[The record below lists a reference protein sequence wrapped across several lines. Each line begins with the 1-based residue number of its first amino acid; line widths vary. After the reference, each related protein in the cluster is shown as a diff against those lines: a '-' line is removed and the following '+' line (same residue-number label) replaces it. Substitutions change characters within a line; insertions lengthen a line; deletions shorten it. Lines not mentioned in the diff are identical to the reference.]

1 MRNIRSFLSTMVL
14 CILASGSLLAQSA
27 QAPSDDQNS
36 KLYSLSGN
44 YQNADS
50 VGYIQWNDVPCN
62 VIWEG
67 DSVVWFDNLFPNV
80 SFPDGSAIWVK
91 GTIMNQIR
99 IMIQPQVVYRM
110 SMDMG
115 GMEMVHE
122 YSVGCLQGTLDAPT
136 GYTTFAMVNN
146 PKDHRI
152 EQINRDA
159 VLVLYTDEGEIM
171 GAAKTVFIEEVGDD
185 MVTPPAGI
193 EAETFLMHYTDQATG
208 LNETTVCHI
217 AIQNNK
223 AWIQG
228 MCHSIPEAWIVGT
241 IGDFG
246 TIMLDFGQLL
256 GAYGHEAILYFVGVR
271 KAEGS
276 ISKVALA
283 YQAETGGYIMSPEYM
298 IAETTL
304 SLNAYAGYANI
315 EMRPSDGTIVAP
327 QNPWNLQ
334 VGGSYGD
341 FPLIA
346 FQYAGEGANGEW
358 MVTDSLYYQVYV
370 DDQPIMFHPDMT
382 GYEDYASRIPC
393 NFEHGMYFMQYPFFG
408 SRPLPLFMLPLT
420 ADQWQTVGIQL
431 VYACFGQEMVSDI
444 ITLANPGASIESVTS
459 DLTDAPCY
467 DLMGRRLSSSAA
479 QSRGLRIQN
488 GKKILVR

>member
-1 MRNIRSFLSTMVL
+1 MVL

-27 QAPSDDQNS
+27 QTPSEDLSS
-36 KLYSLSGN
+36 KLYSLSGS

-50 VGYIQWNDVPCN
+50 VGYVQWNDVPCN

-80 SFPDGSAIWVK
+80 SFPDGSTIWVK

-110 SMDMG
+110 SMDME

-122 YSVGCLQGTLDAPT
+122 YSVGCLEGTLEAPT

-152 EQINRDA
+152 EQITKSA
-159 VLVLYTDEGEIM
+159 ILALYTDEGEIL
-171 GAAKTVFIEEVGDD
+171 GAATGVIIDELGDA
-185 MVTPPAGI
+185 VVKAPEGLEPQ
-193 EAETFLMHYTDQATG
+193 TFLMHYSDQATG
-208 LNETTVCHI
+208 LTETAVCYI

-228 MCHSIPEAWIVGT
+228 MCRSLPEAWVEGT

-271 KAEGS
+271 KAEGT

-283 YQAETGGYIMSPEYM
+283 YQAQTGGYLMSPEYM
-298 IAETTL
+298 VAETTL
-304 SLNAYAGYANI
+304 SLNAYGGYGDI
-315 EMRPSDGTIVAP
+315 EMLPSDGTVAAP

-334 VGGSYGD
+334 VGGSYGE

-346 FQYAGEGANGEW
+346 FQYSNVGANGEW
-358 MVTDSLYYQVYV
+358 LVSDSLYYQVYV
-370 DDQPIMFHPDMT
+370 DDQLIMFHPDMT
-382 GYEDYASRIPC
+382 GYDDYVSRIPC
-393 NFEHGMYFMQYPFFG
+393 HYEHGMYFMQYPAFG
-408 SRPLPLFMLPLT
+408 APSLPLFMLPLT
-420 ADQWQTVGIQL
+420 TEEWQTVGIQL
-431 VYACFGQEMVSDI
+431 VYACFGQELMSDI
-444 ITLANPGASIESVTS
+444 ITLANPGASIESVNS